1 MSSNISV
8 PKTDL
13 KKKPTYEMLKCI
25 AKQSNSDICPHPFEK
40 AKKKKEHKLEEIFD
54 KRSSKI
60 DKGSSN
66 SNKGSKNKLK
76 KKSTEEQRKRKIKD
90 NKIKSVKKKS
100 I

>member
-1 MSSNISV
+1 MNSNISV

-25 AKQSNSDICPHPFEK
+25 AKQSNSDICSHPFEK

-54 KRSSKI
+54 K
-60 DKGSSN
+60 
-66 SNKGSKNKLK
+66 GSKKKINKAV
-76 KKSTEEQRKRKIKD
+76 KRKIKD

>member
-60 DKGSSN
+60 
-66 SNKGSKNKLK
+66 NKGSKNKHSNLK
-76 KKSTEEQRKRKIKD
+76 KISKSVKKTERKIKD

>member
-1 MSSNISV
+1 MNSNISV

-25 AKQSNSDICPHPFEK
+25 AKQSNSDICSHPFEK

-54 KRSSKI
+54 K
-60 DKGSSN
+60 
-66 SNKGSKNKLK
+66 GSKNKHSNLK
-76 KKSTEEQRKRKIKD
+76 KISKSVKKTERKIKD

>member
-1 MSSNISV
+1 MNSNISV

-25 AKQSNSDICPHPFEK
+25 AKQSNSDICSHPFEK

-54 KRSSKI
+54 K
-60 DKGSSN
+60 
-66 SNKGSKNKLK
+66 GSKNKNSNLK
-76 KKSTEEQRKRKIKD
+76 KINKAIKRKIKD